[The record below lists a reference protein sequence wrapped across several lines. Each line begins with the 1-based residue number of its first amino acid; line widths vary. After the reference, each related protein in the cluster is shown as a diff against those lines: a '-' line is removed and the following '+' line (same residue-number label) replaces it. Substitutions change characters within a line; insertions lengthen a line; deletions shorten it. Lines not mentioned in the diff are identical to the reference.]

1 MKTVIAVIV
10 LVCASLNSSGDEFD
24 AQAIRRISDAG
35 SQVGKYPRTGGPFLK
50 SPCVV
55 KELQRILGKD
65 FKDYYHRFLGTC
77 ATFQIEQKGHIV
89 SVLKGQTGV
98 GFGWWSTLFFDVKK
112 ERVHL
117 VWIKSSIEEGEIK
130 VYGDRPLPENVRSSI
145 ISEMEGWN
153 AAFVG
158 DELRIPLKSKMKD
171 PVTKEVFQ
179 EGYRF
184 NPHNGR
190 KLVPVR

>member
-1 MKTVIAVIV
+1 M
-10 LVCASLNSSGDEFD
+10 
-24 AQAIRRISDAG
+24 
-35 SQVGKYPRTGGPFLK
+35 
-50 SPCVV
+50 

-153 AAFVG
+153 AALVG

-184 NPHNGR
+184 NLPSRSGHPPKAGR
-190 KLVPVR
+190 ERQESDRPLGEIGELDRPTNPGTVQPGDGRQ